1 MQQKEVSDAAN
12 RVAAFAD
19 KLLRIKRPPIDQP
32 FQALLD
38 AESIT
43 MQVEAPGDW
52 PDGRQIEVRV
62 HRWGAGQN
70 ALLVHG
76 WPGLRSGLSGI
87 GRKLVEAGHTVWLP
101 DL

>member
-12 RVAAFAD
+12 RVVGFAD
-19 KLLRIKRPPIDQP
+19 KLLRIKRPPIDQQ
-32 FQALLD
+32 FHGLLN

-62 HRWGAGQN
+62 HRGG
-70 ALLVHG
+70 
-76 WPGLRSGLSGI
+76 
-87 GRKLVEAGHTVWLP
+87 GRA
-101 DL
+101 